1 MAGFQANSGRHFTV
15 EVADEEDGGVLR
27 KRKFRSRA
35 HANPLADPQ
44 FEYPV
49 SPACVDWS
57 VVEAESGPPPV
68 RAGKGHLAPTDVR
81 SRATQVS
88 CALSHQRRHQGHD
101 APD

>member
-57 VVEAESGPPPV
+57 V
-68 RAGKGHLAPTDVR
+68 L
-81 SRATQVS
+81 
-88 CALSHQRRHQGHD
+88 
-101 APD
+101 